1 MVYLQVRRWLH
12 TVFTKPWKIKFSN
25 IALLSMLTYD
35 LQRYHP
41 DFAIAVID
49 QVLED
54 IRRGLEVY
62 LDFP

>member
-1 MVYLQVRRWLH
+1 MILLQVRRWLH
-12 TVFTKPWKIKFSN
+12 NVFTRPWKIKFSN

-41 DFAIAVID
+41 DFSISVID

-54 IRRGLEVY
+54 VRRGLEVY
-62 LDFP
+62 FVLP